1 LRAWARANNNE
12 KKTPQRDTKKTLQ
25 YNTPR
30 NATPRHA
37 TPRHATKERRDTP
50 VHCDVPQLLFVLLH
64 DFIHCFL
71 RLGCIPERIVHR
83 TGRRTC
89 KCEFHYQ
96 SKAYLAKPIYDVGA
110 TGDIRHGVGCLAHSS
125 DKRENRVLMRATS
138 PSQNNNLSTTDEPTH
153 YPPLVTTSNVRTAVT
168 STARTD

>member
-1 LRAWARANNNE
+1 MLMLMLKSCLEVVALFVCVG
-12 KKTPQRDTKKTLQ
+12 KGKQQRKE
-25 YNTPR
+25 NTTTR
-30 NATPRHA
+30 HKENVTIQHA
-37 TPRHATKERRDTP
+37 TTQHTTPHHATKEHHDTP

-96 SKAYLAKPIYDVGA
+96 SKTYLAKPIYDVGA
-110 TGDIRHGVGCLAHSS
+110 TGDCRHGDGCLAHSS
-125 DKRENRVLMRATS
+125 DKRENRVPTRATS
-138 PSQNNNLSTTDEPTH
+138 PSQNNNLKQH
-153 YPPLVTTSNVRTAVT
+153 H
-168 STARTD
+168 